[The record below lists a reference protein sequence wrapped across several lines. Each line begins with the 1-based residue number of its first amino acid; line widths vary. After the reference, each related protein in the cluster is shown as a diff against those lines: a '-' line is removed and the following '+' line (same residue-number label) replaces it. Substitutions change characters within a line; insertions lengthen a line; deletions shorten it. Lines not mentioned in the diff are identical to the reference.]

1 MITPEKFGKILN
13 KLPKEKTELSNL
25 EKVELKLIQLDYF
38 LKESQRAEKLLQKK
52 ERALV
57 ELRKLA
63 IKEAKETEGG
73 ISLADAVQKGLFKA
87 GSEAEKLKNQLKAAG
102 VDSGELNTKLK
113 QIEKGVNSNGKL
125 QVAFANLVS
134 KFERI

>member
-1 MITPEKFGKILN
+1 MITPEKFEKIVN
-13 KLPKEKTELSNL
+13 KLPKEKTELSHL

-52 ERALV
+52 ESALV

-63 IKEAKETEGG
+63 VKEQKESEGG
-73 ISLADAVQKGLFKA
+73 VTLADTIQKGLLKA
-87 GSEAEKLKNQLKAAG
+87 GSEASKLIKQLKAAG
-102 VDSGELNTKLK
+102 VDSGELNNKIK
-113 QIEKGVNSNGKL
+113 QIEKGVNSNSKIRNS
-125 QVAFANLVS
+125 FATLVT

>member
-1 MITPEKFGKILN
+1 MITPEKFQKILN
-13 KLPKEKTELSNL
+13 KLPNEKTELSVL
-25 EKVELKLIQLDYF
+25 KKVELKLIQLDYF

-63 IKEAKETEGG
+63 IKEKKETEGG
-73 ISLADAVQKGLFKA
+73 ISLTDAIQKGLFKA

-113 QIEKGVNSNGKL
+113 QIEKGVNSNGSL

>member
-13 KLPKEKTELSNL
+13 KLPKEKTELSNT

-63 IKEAKETEGG
+63 IKEAKETQGG

-125 QVAFANLVS
+125 QVAFTNLVS

>member
-63 IKEAKETEGG
+63 IKEAKETQGG